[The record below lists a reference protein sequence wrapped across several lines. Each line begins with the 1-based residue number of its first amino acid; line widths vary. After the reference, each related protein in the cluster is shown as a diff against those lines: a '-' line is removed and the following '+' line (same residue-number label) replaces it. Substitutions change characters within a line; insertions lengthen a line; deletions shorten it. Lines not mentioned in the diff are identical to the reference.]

1 MRQACK
7 DRYSLYGVNMSIYE
21 QYCNEIV
28 DENGRL
34 KKITLDYPDNF
45 NFGYDVVDRIAD
57 ETPEKRA
64 LVWCNVEG
72 EEHVFSFADIKRY
85 SNQMANVFRSAGIGR
100 GDRVLLILKRHYEY
114 WFAAVALHKLGAVMI
129 PATHMLTVRDFVYR
143 IKSSGVKAIVCTT
156 QKKVPEKITAALNSA
171 GMTARLW
178 CVQKD
183 IDGFENLT
191 KAMQGASEDFERVQ
205 TLATDPMMLY
215 FTSGTTG
222 EPKGV
227 IHDHS
232 YPLAHIVTAKYWQQ
246 AEEGGLHFTVAE
258 TGWAK
263 ASWGKIY
270 GQWLVGSAVM
280 VYDFDNFEPKQLTAV
295 INRYGV
301 TSFCAPPTVY
311 RYLVRKGI
319 PDMPSLRH
327 ASTAGEMLAPE
338 VFRRFTERTG
348 LPLCEGYGQTETT
361 LLMANFRG
369 YDAVEGSMGTPS
381 PFYNIELRGKNG
393 KPVGVGEVGEVV
405 IIPEKEG
412 RQSGVFTAYLDNEEQ
427 YRYVWRDGV
436 YHTGDAAYMDEN
448 GRYWFHGRFDDIIKT
463 GGFRVGPYEVE
474 NVLMEHPA
482 VVECSVIGVP
492 DPLRGQAIKAV
503 VVPGAGYDSSRELEA
518 EIKNFCNRKLAEYK
532 WIRHVEFVKE
542 MPKTI
547 SGKIQKTVL
556 RSQKQVGY
564 ANNCRRYGRR

>member
-1 MRQACK
+1 
-7 DRYSLYGVNMSIYE
+7 MSIYHRFCTEVLDE
-21 QYCNEIV
+21 QGNLQE
-28 DENGRL
+28 L
-34 KKITLDYPDNF
+34 TLNFPDNF
-45 NFGYDVVDRIAD
+45 NFGYDVVDVIAQ
-57 ETPEKRA
+57 ETPDKRA
-64 LVWCNVEG
+64 LVWCNTEE
-72 EEHVFSFADIKRY
+72 EEHIFTFSDIRNY
-85 SNQMANVFRSAGIGR
+85 SNQMANVFQDAGIVR
-100 GDRVLLILKRHYEY
+100 GDRVMLVLKRHYEY

-129 PATHMLTVRDFVYR
+129 PATHMLTESDFVYR
-143 IKSSGVKAIVCTT
+143 LKASKAKAIVCTV
-156 QKKVPEKITAALNSA
+156 QDEVPEKIKSALKKCNLDA
-171 GMTARLW
+171 KLW
-178 CVQKD
+178 CVQD
-183 IDGFENLT
+183 DVEGFENLT
-191 KAMQGASEDFERVQ
+191 ERMREFGSDFERIE
-205 TLATDPMMLY
+205 TASSDPMIIY

-222 EPKGV
+222 YPKGV
-227 IHDHS
+227 IHDYT

-246 AEEGGLHFTVAE
+246 AEDNGLHFTVAE

-270 GQWLVGSAVM
+270 GQWLIGSAVM

-319 PDMPSLRH
+319 PDMPTLKH

-338 VFRRFTERTG
+338 VFHKFTERTG

-369 YDAVEGSMGTPS
+369 KEAVEGSMGTSS
-381 PFYNIELRGKNG
+381 PFYNVELRNKFGEPV
-393 KPVGVGEVGEVV
+393 PVGEIGEVV
-405 IIPEKEG
+405 IVPPENG
-412 RQSGVFTAYLDNEEQ
+412 RQPGVFTGYLDNEEQ
-427 YRYVWRDGV
+427 YRHVWRGGV

-448 GRYWFHGRFDDIIKT
+448 GHCWFHGRFDDIIKT

-492 DPLRGQAIKAV
+492 DKLRGQAIKAV
-503 VVPGAGYDSSRELEA
+503 IVPGEGHEPTKELEL
-518 EIKNFCNRKLAEYK
+518 EIKEFCNRKLAEYK
-532 WIRHVEFVKE
+532 WVRLIEFVQE

-547 SGKIQKTVL
+547 SGKIQKNVQ
-556 RSQKQVGY
+556 RK
-564 ANNCRRYGRR
+564 A

>member
-1 MRQACK
+1 
-7 DRYSLYGVNMSIYE
+7 MSVYK

-34 KKITLDYPDNF
+34 QKLTLEYPDNF
-45 NFGYDVVDRIAD
+45 NFGYDVVDKIAN

-64 LVWCNVEG
+64 LVWCNMEG
-72 EEHVFSFADIKRY
+72 EEHIFSFADIKKY
-85 SNQMANVFRSAGIGR
+85 SNQMANVFQGAGIGR
-100 GDRVLLILKRHYEY
+100 GDRVMLILKRHYEY

-129 PATHMLTVRDFVYR
+129 PATHMLTVSDFVYR
-143 IKSSGVKAIVCTT
+143 IQSSKAKAIVCTT
-156 QKKVPEKITAALNSA
+156 QNEVPEKIAAALKEA
-171 GMTARLW
+171 DMTATLW

-183 IDGFENLT
+183 ADGFENLT
-191 KAMQGASEDFERVQ
+191 EAMKEASGELGRVQ
-205 TLATDPMMLY
+205 TKATDPMMLY

-222 EPKGV
+222 YPKGV
-227 IHDHS
+227 IHEHS

-246 AEEGGLHFTVAE
+246 AEDNGLHFTVAE

-270 GQWLVGSAVM
+270 GQWLIGSAVM
-280 VYDFDNFEPKQLTAV
+280 VYDFDNFDPKQLTAV

-319 PDMPSLRH
+319 PDMPSLKH
-327 ASTAGEMLAPE
+327 ATTAGEMLAPE
-338 VFRRFTERTG
+338 VFRKFTERTG
-348 LPLCEGYGQTETT
+348 LQLCEGYGQTETT
-361 LLMANFRG
+361 LLMANFKG

-393 KPVGVGEVGEVV
+393 KPVDTYEIGEVV
-405 IIPEKEG
+405 IVPEKAG
-412 RQSGVFTAYLDNEEQ
+412 KQPGVFAGYLDNEEQ
-427 YRYVWRDGV
+427 YHYVWRDGV
-436 YHTGDAAYMDEN
+436 YHTGDAAYVDEN

-492 DPLRGQAIKAV
+492 DTLRGQAIKAV
-503 VVPGAGYDSSRELEA
+503 IVLGAGYEPSQELEL
-518 EIKNFCNRKLAEYK
+518 EIKNFCNQKLAEYK
-532 WIRHVEFVKE
+532 WIRLVEFVTE

-556 RSQKQVGY
+556 RSQK
-564 ANNCRRYGRR
+564 

>member
-1 MRQACK
+1 
-7 DRYSLYGVNMSIYE
+7 MSIYK

-34 KKITLDYPDNF
+34 QKLTLEYPDNF
-45 NFGYDVVDRIAD
+45 NFGYDVVDKIAD

-72 EEHVFSFADIKRY
+72 EEHIFSFADIKKY
-85 SNQMANVFRSAGIGR
+85 SNQMANVFRSAGIGH
-100 GDRVLLILKRHYEY
+100 GDRVILILKRHYEY

-129 PATHMLTVRDFVYR
+129 PATHMLTVSDFVYR
-143 IKSSGVKAIVCTT
+143 IKSSKAKAIVCTT
-156 QKKVPEKITAALNSA
+156 QNEVPEKITAALKEA
-171 GMTARLW
+171 DMTAKLW

-183 IDGFENLT
+183 ADGFENLT
-191 KAMQGASEDFERVQ
+191 EAMREAPEKFERVQ

-222 EPKGV
+222 YPKGV
-227 IHDHS
+227 IHEHS
-232 YPLAHIVTAKYWQQ
+232 YPLAHIVTAKYWHQ
-246 AEEGGLHFTVAE
+246 AEDNGLHFTVAE

-319 PDMPSLRH
+319 PDMPSLKH
-327 ASTAGEMLAPE
+327 ATTAGEMLAPE
-338 VFRRFTERTG
+338 VFRKFTERTG
-348 LPLCEGYGQTETT
+348 LQLCEGYGQTETT
-361 LLMANFRG
+361 LLMANFKG

-393 KPVGVGEVGEVV
+393 KPVDTYEIGEIV
-405 IIPEKEG
+405 IVPEKADK
-412 RQSGVFTAYLDNEEQ
+412 QPGVFAAYLDNEEQ
-427 YRYVWRDGV
+427 YSYVWRDGV

-448 GRYWFHGRFDDIIKT
+448 GQYWFHGRFDDIIKT

-474 NVLMEHPA
+474 NVLMEHSA

-492 DPLRGQAIKAV
+492 DALRGQSIKAV
-503 VVPGAGYDSSRELEA
+503 IVLGAGYEPSQELEL
-518 EIKNFCNRKLAEYK
+518 EIKNFCNQKLAEYK
-532 WIRHVEFVKE
+532 WIRIIEFVTE

-556 RSQKQVGY
+556 RSQNETV
-564 ANNCRRYGRR
+564 